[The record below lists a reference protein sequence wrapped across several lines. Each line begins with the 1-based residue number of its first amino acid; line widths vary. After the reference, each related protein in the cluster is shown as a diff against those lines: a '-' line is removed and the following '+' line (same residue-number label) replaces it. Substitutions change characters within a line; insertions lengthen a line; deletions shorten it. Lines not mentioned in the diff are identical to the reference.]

1 VLGHQLT
8 VLRRQVPTTKAG
20 AHRPRLAR
28 CARNGRQPLPDFSQR
43 FTGTFDDDNSTIV
56 GRWET
61 SSDGSNW
68 NRDFDLTCTRLR

>member
-1 VLGHQLT
+1 L
-8 VLRRQVPTTKAG
+8 
-20 AHRPRLAR
+20 
-28 CARNGRQPLPDFSQR
+28 SQR

-68 NRDFDLTCTRLR
+68 NRDFDLICTRLR